1 MAGLSYLSLVSYFIA
16 NCTEE
21 NFYFP
26 VLSLI
31 GVQHL
36 PDYKI

>member
-1 MAGLSYLSLVSYFIA
+1 MVGLSHFLLVFYFIA

-26 VLSLI
+26 ALALM
-31 GVQHL
+31 GVEHL
-36 PDYKI
+36 PAYEI